1 MCQSLSRKFWNPQ
14 SIYSDVISA
23 IGVELNCLQWNNWK
37 TVDHLTILHY
47 CICVKYFTYTGYDGN
62 QSVNSGSDHPWRM
75 VTFQKSPSSILVPG
89 LPTYGHL
96 LFAEKVLAPRLEGLG
111 HSWRMVW
118 RNKSPM
124 CFQWSFGKF
133 YIRQWGICFME
144 AELHVLLWFT
154 FSERK
159 IVKKKRQHR
168 LAVLETLYAG
178 S

>member
-89 LPTYGHL
+89 LPTYGYL
-96 LFAEKVLAPRLEGLG
+96 LFAEKVLAPRLEDLG

-118 RNKSPM
+118 QNQCRM
-124 CFQWSFGKF
+124 CFQWLSTNHICLMGISHEALESFISGNEV
-133 YIRQWGICFME
+133 YGLSCFME
-144 AELHVLLWFT
+144 AELHVLFWFT
-154 FSERK
+154 FTEWK
-159 IVKKKRQHR
+159 IV
-168 LAVLETLYAG
+168 
-178 S
+178 